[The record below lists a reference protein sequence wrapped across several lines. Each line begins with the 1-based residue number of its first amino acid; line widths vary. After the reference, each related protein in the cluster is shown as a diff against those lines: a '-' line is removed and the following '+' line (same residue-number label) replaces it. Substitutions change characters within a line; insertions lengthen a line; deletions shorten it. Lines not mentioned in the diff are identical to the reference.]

1 MLYITKSNTRLILIK
16 NLCLSTYII
25 NYLMVGVKKR
35 NLDQSVEAL
44 VINTASV
51 KTLAKSALRY
61 VYMRKAVQG
70 YITCAVI
77 RK

>member
-1 MLYITKSNTRLILIK
+1 
-16 NLCLSTYII
+16 
-25 NYLMVGVKKR
+25 MVGVKKR

-61 VYMRKAVQG
+61 AYMRKAVQG